1 MNGSA
6 SDVLRYTLASW
17 AVTKICWIIDHHT
30 SGLIWQVETCLLRR
44 LTIHRNSHGTVQCAA
59 SLCQSALSQLD
70 VNELKPLQQNR
81 LAEYNCQFRWGC
93 QISKKGRKKRPN
105 FHFKNS
111 PPSPRPLCLFT
122 CAFYLYGT
130 NGPGILFPWE
140 MRSQYKGQHR
150 PQVKV
155 SDRRGHLCVP
165 VCLEIFRRSTKFNFD
180 KFGWINQ
187 TFLLFVLPLPVGFQV
202 I

>member
-1 MNGSA
+1 MRCIFVSTRLK
-6 SDVLRYTLASW
+6 S
-17 AVTKICWIIDHHT
+17 
-30 SGLIWQVETCLLRR
+30 SGCFV
-44 LTIHRNSHGTVQCAA
+44 N
-59 SLCQSALSQLD
+59 QL
-70 VNELKPLQQNR
+70 KRLQQNR
-81 LAEYNCQFRWGC
+81 LAECNCQFRWGC
-93 QISKKGRKKRPN
+93 QISKKGRKKRLN

-111 PPSPRPLCLFT
+111 PPPSHRPLCLFT

-130 NGPGILFPWE
+130 NGAGILFPWE
-140 MRSQYKGQHR
+140 MRSQYKGQQR

-165 VCLEIFRRSTKFNFD
+165 VCLEIFRCSTKFNFD

-187 TFLLFVLPLPVGFQV
+187 TFLLFVLPLPVGFHV